1 MKRMKKSILILLIFV
16 ISMFLFQMKSEAA
29 SFSVSAKQNLT
40 VGETATFTL
49 SVSDALGKFTIT
61 SSDTSVI
68 SISGDTVPWFEG
80 TGSHSVTLK
89 ANKAGKATITATATN
104 ASNTAGTQDLTGSKS
119 VTITVT
125 EPAPPPPT
133 DNRSGDANLKSVTV
147 AGKTY
152 TNPSQDFTIKVG
164 ADVASTDVSAQTS
177 SGAAKVSGTGRKE
190 LSTGS
195 NIVKLTVTAENGATK
210 TYTIRI
216 NKAADTSN
224 TQPNKTDTPNNNQE
238 PEPQEDEPQD
248 EPQLLRLTYLMVED
262 AELLPEFNSEV
273 FEYTVSVTN
282 LDKLDIVK
290 VANSED
296 AVIEITGN
304 DELIDGEN
312 IIIIKLTK
320 DDEVVEYKITATKTT
335 VALTQPEEA
344 NTEQEEEK
352 SFLDKYGWMIG
363 TAVALVLIIIIIL
376 IFILKSRKDDRPEPR
391 FRHYDDG
398 GFDE

>member
-1 MKRMKKSILILLIFV
+1 MLLIHG
-16 ISMFLFQMKSEAA
+16 SE
-29 SFSVSAKQNLT
+29 T
-40 VGETATFTL
+40 
-49 SVSDALGKFTIT
+49 
-61 SSDTSVI
+61 
-68 SISGDTVPWFEG
+68 
-80 TGSHSVTLK
+80 VTLK
-89 ANKAGKATITATATN
+89 ANKAGTATIKVIATDVSD
-104 ASNTAGTQDLTGSKS
+104 SNFNEVTGSKS
-119 VTITVT
+119 VTITVK
-125 EPAPPPPT
+125 EPAPPPPA
-133 DNRSGDANLKSVTV
+133 DNRSGDANLKSITV

-152 TNPSQDFTIKVG
+152 TNPSTDFTIKVG
-164 ADVASTDVSAQTS
+164 ADVAGTDVSAQTS

-224 TQPNKTDTPNNNQE
+224 TQPNKTDTPNNNPEPTVE
-238 PEPQEDEPQD
+238 PEPTPAEP
-248 EPQLLRLTYLMVED
+248 EALRLTYLMIED
-262 AELLPEFNSEV
+262 AELSPEFNSEV

-296 AVIEITGN
+296 AIIEITGN
-304 DELIDGEN
+304 DQLANGEN
-312 IIIIKLTK
+312 VIIIKLTK
-320 DDEVVEYKITATKTT
+320 DAEVVEYKITATKTT
-335 VALTQPEEA
+335 VALTQPEEKSA
-344 NTEQEEEK
+344 EPEEEK

-363 TAVALVLIIIIIL
+363 TAAALILIIIIIL